1 MTRGESVPDARLVSD
16 SKARWSRRFSIQKTD
31 DDRRLVFGTASTSTQ
46 GGRVVVDHDL
56 DRIEP
61 EELERAAYDFTSGPR
76 ALGEMHDRI
85 GVGVLVESLVTTA
98 EKRAALGIPGDDVSW
113 WVGFKV
119 EDEATWRGV
128 KGGRFGEFSIGGTAK
143 RTPLDDGTHALSS
156 LTLEEVSLVDQ
167 GAGMDVE
174 VALFKRKAAYDEINF
189 SPPDGVREELRR
201 GLSWHE
207 EGHSGDGLKPET
219 VAWARRI
226 ANGESISPEKA
237 RKMRAWLA
245 RHEADKEGEGFSPGE
260 DGFPSPGRVAWA
272 LWGGDPAVA
281 WSEKL
286 VGQMEAADNKKR
298 RSASEGE
305 RMEKIKKIVGLIAD
319 NKDRQ
324 AVEEALQVS
333 KKEVMTLVDVQEAL
347 PEELFNVV
355 LAALDAAAMRGPE
368 PMVAE
373 VEAMGSEEEKAEH
386 EEEKAEHEEEAKAD
400 DVLKPDHY
408 EDEEEKAEHEEEATQ
423 KLRKELDALKASIAK
438 EREEVAKERA
448 AVRLAKARQ
457 TAREEF
463 PNLGAQDDEIAEVL
477 LHVEDI
483 AKASGSPITVSPS
496 VGRVVDALM
505 KRTQAMLAESALFA
519 SLGTSE
525 GGDLQDLSGSTEAH
539 AELRKKARSIQK
551 NHPNLSEAQAF
562 MRACRE
568 NPGLYAEHRRQR

>member
-1 MTRGESVPDARLVSD
+1 
-16 SKARWSRRFSIQKTD
+16 
-31 DDRRLVFGTASTSTQ
+31 
-46 GGRVVVDHDL
+46 
-56 DRIEP
+56 
-61 EELERAAYDFTSGPR
+61 
-76 ALGEMHDRI
+76 
-85 GVGVLVESLVTTA
+85 
-98 EKRAALGIPGDDVSW
+98 
-113 WVGFKV
+113 
-119 EDEATWRGV
+119 
-128 KGGRFGEFSIGGTAK
+128 
-143 RTPLDDGTHALSS
+143 
-156 LTLEEVSLVDQ
+156 
-167 GAGMDVE
+167 
-174 VALFKRKAAYDEINF
+174 
-189 SPPDGVREELRR
+189 
-201 GLSWHE
+201 
-207 EGHSGDGLKPET
+207 
-219 VAWARRI
+219 
-226 ANGESISPEKA
+226 
-237 RKMRAWLA
+237 
-245 RHEADKEGEGFSPGE
+245 
-260 DGFPSPGRVAWA
+260 
-272 LWGGDPAVA
+272 
-281 WSEKL
+281 
-286 VGQMEAADNKKR
+286 
-298 RSASEGE
+298 
-305 RMEKIKKIVGLIAD
+305 
-319 NKDRQ
+319 
-324 AVEEALQVS
+324 
-333 KKEVMTLVDVQEAL
+333 
-347 PEELFNVV
+347 
-355 LAALDAAAMRGPE
+355 
-368 PMVAE
+368 
-373 VEAMGSEEEKAEH
+373 EEEKAEH

>member
-1 MTRGESVPDARLVSD
+1 M
-16 SKARWSRRFSIQKTD
+16 
-31 DDRRLVFGTASTSTQ
+31 FGTASTSTQ

-119 EDEATWRGV
+119 EDDATWRGV

-143 RTPLDDGTHALSS
+143 RTQLDDGTHALSS
-156 LTLEEVSLVDQ
+156 LALEEVSLVDQ
-167 GAGMDVE
+167 GAGRDVT

-189 SPPDGVREELRR
+189 SPPKGVREELRR
-201 GLSWHE
+201 GLDWHE

-226 ANGESISPEKA
+226 ANGEKISPDKA

-245 RHEADKEGEGFSPGE
+245 RHEADKDGEGFSPGE

-298 RSASEGE
+298 RCASEGE
-305 RMEKIKKIVGLIAD
+305 RMEKINKIVGLIAD
-319 NKDRQ
+319 SKDRK
-324 AVEEALQVS
+324 AVEEVLRVS
-333 KKEVMTLVDVQEAL
+333 KQEMMTLADVQEAL
-347 PEELFNVV
+347 PEELWSIV
-355 LAALDAAAMRGPE
+355 LAAIDAASMRAPE
-368 PMVAE
+368 PMTAE

-386 EEEKAEHEEEAKAD
+386 EEEKAEHDEEKAEHDEEKAEHDEEKAD

-408 EDEEEKAEHEEEATQ
+408 EDEEKAEHEEEKTQ
-423 KLRKELDALKASIAK
+423 KLQKELDALKASIAK

-463 PNLGAQDDEIAEVL
+463 PNLGAQDAEIAEVL

-483 AKASGSPITVSPS
+483 AKADGSPITVSPS

-525 GGDLQDLSGSTEAH
+525 GGDLQDLNGSTEAH

-568 NPGLYAEHRRQR
+568 NPGLYTEHRRQR